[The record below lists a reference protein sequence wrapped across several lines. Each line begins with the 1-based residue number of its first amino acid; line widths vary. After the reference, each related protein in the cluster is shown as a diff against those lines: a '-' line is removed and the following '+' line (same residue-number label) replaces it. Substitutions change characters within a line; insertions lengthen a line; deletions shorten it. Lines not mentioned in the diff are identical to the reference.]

1 MISTAAAA
9 AAAHTAKQIETN
21 FILKLNGGNSLK
33 VISVRQ
39 HPIEILCDAM
49 K

>member
-1 MISTAAAA
+1 MISAA
-9 AAAHTAKQIETN
+9 AAAHTAKQIKTD
-21 FILKLNGGNSLK
+21 FVLKLNGRNSLK